1 MASQAQC
8 TFRRTANSVH
18 LFVRFAFIRGEDP
31 QLTTAKHNGTANA
44 LLAPMKYL
52 TVLRHAKS
60 SWDHPGLNDHDRPL
74 NERGKLAA
82 AAVCSFL
89 QKTYFGGSGQEAL
102 MTRPECI
109 ISSSAIRTLTTAL
122 FARDA
127 FGLAP
132 TDLILDSRL
141 YLAASDTILTVTRDV
156 DEAKKHVVLVGHNP
170 GLHEF
175 CDRMLARAGV
185 PRMPTCTAVIMG
197 LPHEYW
203 GLADWQEAQLI
214 SYITPKALARRF
226 PLEFSS
232 ISKPMDDD

>member
-1 MASQAQC
+1 
-8 TFRRTANSVH
+8 
-18 LFVRFAFIRGEDP
+18 
-31 QLTTAKHNGTANA
+31 
-44 LLAPMKYL
+44 MKYL

-60 SWDHPGLNDHDRPL
+60 SWGHPGLNDHDRPL

-82 AAVCSFL
+82 PAVCAFL
-89 QKTYFGGSGQEAL
+89 AKTYFGGNGKAAL
-102 MTRPECI
+102 MPRPESI
-109 ISSSAIRTLTTAL
+109 VSSSAIRTLSTSQ
-122 FARDA
+122 FASAA

-132 TDLILDSRL
+132 ADLSLDSRL
-141 YLAASDTILTVTRDV
+141 YLASSDTILSVVRDV
-156 DEAKKHVVLVGHNP
+156 DEARKHIVVVGHNP

-214 SYITPKALARRF
+214 AYITPKALARRF

>member
-1 MASQAQC
+1 
-8 TFRRTANSVH
+8 
-18 LFVRFAFIRGEDP
+18 
-31 QLTTAKHNGTANA
+31 
-44 LLAPMKYL
+44 MKYL

-60 SWDHPGLNDHDRPL
+60 SWDHPGLSDHDRPL
-74 NERGKLAA
+74 NERGRLAA
-82 AAVCSFL
+82 PAVCSFL
-89 QKTYFGGSGQEAL
+89 QKTYFGGNGKEAL
-102 MTRPECI
+102 LPRPERI
-109 ISSSAIRTLTTAL
+109 VASSAIRTVCTAQ

-132 TDLILDSRL
+132 LDLTLDSQL
-141 YLAASDTILTVTRDV
+141 YLASSDTLL
-156 DEAKKHVVLVGHNP
+156 HVVRNLPEEARHVVMVGHNP

-185 PRMPTCTAVIMG
+185 PRMPTCTAVLMG

-214 SYITPKALARRF
+214 AYITPKALARRF